1 MRILG
6 FTAFASFVA
15 VLMLACGGKQNVED
29 YSDLDFEVE
38 GNPEKVAFIEDFY
51 EKIYQNFNDPE
62 ALYNLVSDKLSER
75 GDSIARAVT
84 GEDEQNAWK
93 ILKPKALD
101 SIPDPDLMNPVFVQ
115 LHTLDSLDNPE
126 LKDNYYDV
134 QIEDL
139 SQQNHT
145 IMLYVVGT
153 NGNFKIDSISNPD
166 YAKTVGT
173 TNETETK
180 EEN

>member
-1 MRILG
+1 MRKIS
-6 FTAFASFVA
+6 FVAFASLMA
-15 VLMLACGGKQNVED
+15 VIMFACGGKQNVDD
-29 YSDLDFEVE
+29 YSDLDFEVD

-51 EKIYQNFNDPE
+51 EKFYQNFNDPE

-75 GDSIARAVT
+75 GDSLARAIT

-93 ILKPKALD
+93 ILKPKSLD
-101 SIPDPDLMNPVFVQ
+101 SIPDPELMNPVFVQ
-115 LHTLDSLDNPE
+115 RHELDSLDNPAD
-126 LKDNYYDV
+126 KDNFYDV

-166 YAKTVGT
+166 YAKTT
-173 TNETETK
+173 EPAPEKETK
-180 EEN
+180 E